1 MNWHFERKEMFC
13 DGELHCESEFLTEA
27 KTSVFVVVCR
37 ILPKIGSTGRITLRR
52 RQTMP
57 IKRHAVAL
65 SGPHGGGAPPF
76 IEGSSSL
83 SKKVLK
89 SAFKQ

>member
-1 MNWHFERKEMFC
+1 M
-13 DGELHCESEFLTEA
+13 EA
-27 KTSVFVVVCR
+27 KTSAFLLVCR
-37 ILPKIGSTGRITLRR
+37 IGSTGRITLSR

-65 SGPHGGGAPPF
+65 LGPHGGGGPSF
-76 IEGSSSL
+76 IGGSGSL

-89 SAFKQ
+89 SAFKCNLSKQ

>member
-1 MNWHFERKEMFC
+1 M
-13 DGELHCESEFLTEA
+13 EA

-37 ILPKIGSTGRITLRR
+37 ILPKIGSTGRITLSR

-65 SGPHGGGAPPF
+65 SGPHGGGDPPF
-76 IEGSSSL
+76 IGGSRSL

-89 SAFKQ
+89 NPFKCNLIKQ